1 MRVLKFIVNGKTLT
15 IDPSSDFTGLFP
27 GTNSDV
33 HAEFSFSPEWG
44 NRVKVAAFWSIL
56 NNEYPP
62 QLLNEENLCK
72 IPVEALNKPSF
83 KVGIL
88 GKHRGTNF
96 KTNTVT
102 VHQRGGSR

>member
-1 MRVLKFIVNGKTLT
+1 MRVLKFIVNGETLSV
-15 IDPSSDFTGLFP
+15 DPSCDFTGLFP
-27 GTNSDV
+27 GTDSDIY
-33 HAEFSFSPEWG
+33 AEFSFSPEWKS
-44 NRVKVAAFWSIL
+44 RVKVAAFWSIL

-88 GKHRGTNF
+88 GKHRSATF
-96 KTNTVT
+96 KTNTIT
-102 VHQRGGSR
+102 VQQRGGSR